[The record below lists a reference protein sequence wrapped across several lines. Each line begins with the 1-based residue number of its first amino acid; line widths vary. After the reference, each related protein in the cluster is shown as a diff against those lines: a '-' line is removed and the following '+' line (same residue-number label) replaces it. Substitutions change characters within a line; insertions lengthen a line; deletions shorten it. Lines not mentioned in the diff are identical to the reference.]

1 MCWKTLQVF
10 SFRHPSN
17 YLKKCR
23 TRVQLQTVFVEN
35 RYTFNFFIQLNMKKN
50 YSTVH
55 DLMVYNS
62 KMCALP

>member
-35 RYTFNFFIQLNMKKN
+35 RYTFNFFIQLNMKKK
-50 YSTVH
+50 TT
-55 DLMVYNS
+55 
-62 KMCALP
+62 ALYMI